1 MTNRV
6 RSVLSGVLAVCVALS
21 ALTAVSSLFLRATLL
36 SESFYLDI
44 IATPTYMSKVTAA
57 IKQDFQMQSSYS
69 GIPEEVFEETLSDG
83 ELHTML
89 RAHIRN
95 AVSYLNV
102 GGAYAEPEYPRE
114 SIKAPMYAFL
124 DRYAAENA
132 LELTAA
138 DYALVDEV
146 IDDAGKVIQK
156 NICLID
162 LKLVNERAMFIRMM
176 DFVRLGARISTL
188 SLFVLFLS
196 LGCLVPLQ
204 GVRRWRQWLTWM
216 MVGLWFPGAVFAV
229 PATVLAATGLTG
241 RLAID
246 TPYLKYFIDSVLQQ
260 TNQYF
265 LLNGLLIFSVSTL
278 MLFFLQYTKREK
290 SEKGKKY
297 HVLQQNANNS

>member
-196 LGCLVPLQ
+196 LGLLVPLQ

-265 LLNGLLIFSVSTL
+265 LLNGLLIFSSCSTPSA
-278 MLFFLQYTKREK
+278 K
-290 SEKGKKY
+290 SRKKGRNTTFCNKMPTIR
-297 HVLQQNANNS
+297 N